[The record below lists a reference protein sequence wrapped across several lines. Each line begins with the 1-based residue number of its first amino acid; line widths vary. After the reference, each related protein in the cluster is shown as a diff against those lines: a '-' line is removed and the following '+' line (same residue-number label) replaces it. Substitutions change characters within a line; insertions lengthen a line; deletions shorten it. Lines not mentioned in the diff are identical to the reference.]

1 MEQIKRSKKEN
12 PYVVLD
18 KTCLND
24 KELSW
29 QAKGLHSYIMG
40 LPEDWKLFL
49 SDLENRSSDK
59 RDCTANCLNE
69 LIAYGYA
76 QRIRLYAERGRFA
89 GYDYT
94 IYESAQ
100 AEVREKEL
108 PLYLGRLSKRNQKA
122 AENKAKRESEK
133 GLTEN
138 GNSVNGKSENGKP
151 DTNKETED
159 KLTIIQNNDKEKE
172 PLTPFSNGKNKPKNK
187 CEPQPIPTGLDT
199 PDFVEAWA
207 QLMETKKWRTKE
219 ASAVNL
225 ALKKLSAYD
234 VAFAIQLVETA
245 TMGGYQGVVFSDT
258 PTAYEK
264 WQKTK
269 QTSSQI
275 FQQPHP
281 NFPSRP
287 LYVNSFA
294 DKWAKVKWWRTNLAE
309 LENGQDKEY
318 SFTEISKMLQYTEPL
333 NILK

>member
-1 MEQIKRSKKEN
+1 MEYSFNIQEAVLYGVNEAIFMKNLKHWVLQNKANGINIHPVSEKEYPDLAGQKRYWTYNSIKAYKALFPFWTERQVRTAIEHLLKLGVILKGSYNQN
-12 PYVVLD
+12 PYDRTSWFALRD
-18 KTCLND
+18 ESILHI
-24 KELSW
+24 KEMDLTLKSNVDLSN
-29 QAKGLHSYIMG
+29 KS
-40 LPEDWKLFL
+40 
-49 SDLENRSSDK
+49 
-59 RDCTANCLNE
+59 NE
-69 LIAYGYA
+69 FA
-76 QRIRLYAERGRFA
+76 Q
-89 GYDYT
+89 
-94 IYESAQ
+94 
-100 AEVREKEL
+100 EVKCITDINTDVIPNE
-108 PLYLGRLSKRNQKA
+108 
-122 AENKAKRESEK
+122 
-133 GLTEN
+133 
-138 GNSVNGKSENGKP
+138 
-151 DTNKETED
+151 NKET
-159 KLTIIQNNDKEKE
+159 
-172 PLTPFSNGKNKPKNK
+172 LTPFSNGKNKPKTK

-207 QLMETKKWRTKE
+207 QLLETKKWRTKE

-225 ALKKLSAYD
+225 VLKKLSAYD

-245 TMGGYQGVVFSDT
+245 TMGGYQCVVFSDT
-258 PTAYEK
+258 PIAYEK